1 MVTWTRDFTQVRALL
16 MEVKPYVLLL
26 IVFIWGVVQS
36 ICIYHEMIV
45 INMRLFID

>member
-36 ICIYHEMIV
+36 TYVYHEIDLM
-45 INMRLFID
+45 NMRLSID